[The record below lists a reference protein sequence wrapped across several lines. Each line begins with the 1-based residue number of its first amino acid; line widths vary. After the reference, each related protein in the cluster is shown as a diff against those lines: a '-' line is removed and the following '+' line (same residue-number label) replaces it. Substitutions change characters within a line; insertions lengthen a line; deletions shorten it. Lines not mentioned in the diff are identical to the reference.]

1 MKYLV
6 LEAVIPEVKSEHNG
20 NQQENSAVQGK
31 KLHILYLNYMYNY
44 KTQNKDLT

>member
-1 MKYLV
+1 MIFVLFDLI

-31 KLHILYLNYMYNY
+31 NVL
-44 KTQNKDLT
+44 